1 MSRALW
7 AAGALLQLA
16 LPAAALTQRGRARSG
31 LTAAAVAHSPKES
44 AAMRK
49 EAFEKNEFTVEL
61 NLAKAREA
69 GTPLG
74 LKVDIE
80 SEFAPP
86 SLKVISDGIVR
97 EWNEA
102 NPDREVLVGDHI
114 AGVDGQA
121 WHHNARSLGERM
133 KSMFQAVKKSAPG
146 AAEFLNM
153 NIRRP
158 RATELPQL
166 QDLHSRLCARSFR
179 AQLEI
184 PVSRVERTLAD
195 ALGLQLNVSGGYW
208 MPAIIGEVKRGGLVA
223 KWNEDNPENSLL
235 PGDEIMGVN
244 GVTWQ
249 HNSYAFIQK
258 VVKEFKAP
266 RSNKLEQKGALTLAL
281 SARRPALRPGRTQ
294 PLREGDQHAQVE
306 KARWE
311 RRCGGLELDPVLGSG
326 AVVLMDAEWMVRRAR
341 TGGVL
346 EPRQALPP
354 TAFMPHSAVKAATPL
369 VPLLRI
375 ACISHG
381 WLQAGIGEPGEL
393 LLPPRHCRLHADAVS
408 R

>member
-1 MSRALW
+1 MARLLR
-7 AAGALLQLA
+7 AAGMMLLQLA
-16 LPAAALTQRGRARSG
+16 LPTGALMYQSLSTVEALS
-31 LTAAAVAHSPKES
+31 HSPEES